1 MFGITYQTGPN
12 GYFLKEDFLDWL
24 LDLEDLF
31 EFENIYYEIKVKLA
45 LYKLSGYTSH
55 WWERIQTD
63 RIQQV
68 KDKIRSWPRMKKMF
82 AINFYTL
89 DCDELLS
96 YTKQDYYW
104 PKSSHLNY
112 FEEPYIPP
120 LKEELHVK
128 ENIVLEDYVEV
139 KEQNIEIFE
148 EILVMEEDP
157 QIKIILE
164 ENNED
169 PIIEKDLEV
178 EIVETIEEE
187 IEEENFKDLN
197 EIKSYDC
204 QSQDPFILVVSDTP
218 KFIDFT
224 GVDRFNLI
232 VSSYLVKIGRAHV

>member
-82 AINFYTL
+82 AINFYPL

-148 EILVMEEDP
+148 ENLVMEEDP

-187 IEEENFKDLN
+187 IEEESFKDLN

-204 QSQDPFILVVSDTP
+204 
-218 KFIDFT
+218 
-224 GVDRFNLI
+224 
-232 VSSYLVKIGRAHV
+232 